1 MGGSFYR
8 QTKTVFG
15 FSCSQML
22 KKKGF
27 VISTIL
33 IALFIFGGIFAIMA
47 ISATS
52 EKEDKQEPTKVGN
65 LIVCNE
71 SDIVCEDGSVLT
83 TALLA
88 DAIREATDSKTIT
101 VEWKD
106 KAVIADEVKAVEG
119 ALGDGDTDTF
129 FAVIRKTDD
138 GYGLYMV
145 RPKECSWREGEVTSA
160 GEAMIPLLKEYVE
173 RNVNAEL
180 AMFVRMPTAGDTI
193 VVGEDTSIAAQFIK
207 YLLPMISGMLVYFM
221 VLIYGQDIAR
231 SVAAEKT
238 SKLMEMMLSFVSP
251 DALIFGKILAGFVMS
266 VVQVLIWVA
275 SGIGGYLV
283 GGIVAR
289 SIDPNYTDRV
299 AQVFNAIRA
308 VTGNSALTI
317 VPIILSLAILFLGLL
332 LYYSI
337 AGIGGSVVTKPEEI
351 GSANAV
357 ITFPTMIFW
366 MVGYFAALSQNETVL
381 TVCRYIPFTAPFTAT
396 AEILVGKIS
405 IVTGLIV
412 VAEMLACTLFMVWLA
427 GKIYRGLV
435 LYSGEKLSIKKV
447 FGVVRGK

>member
-33 IALFIFGGIFAIMA
+33 IALFIFGGIFAVMA
-47 ISATS
+47 ISASS
-52 EKEDKQEPTKVGN
+52 EHKEAEEPTKVGN

-106 KAVIADEVKAVEG
+106 KAVIADEVKAVEN

-308 VTGNSALTI
+308 VTGSSALTI